1 MWLWLA
7 AFGLLIASMVG
18 SALMILRPAAV
29 SQPFLVEHAL
39 EPTQPIT
46 RAQRRK
52 VREIYETAGRARMDA
67 AHATA
72 LLAPRSH
79 PHVDLLELDISASGQ
94 TSLRLSLRR
103 GASWMNIE
111 FEGTVELANGRVKRC
126 EADMLRVSGW
136 DLTEEVRGLDLSL
149 AAEEQLAPE
158 RAAAPEWA
166 ALLEGMDR
174 FWLEDGHFYAVR
186 D

>member
-39 EPTQPIT
+39 EPTQTIT

-72 LLAPRSH
+72 LLAPPLPSPRRSAGAGDQRVG
-79 PHVDLLELDISASGQ
+79 PDQPALEPAPGGELD
-94 TSLRLSLRR
+94 
-103 GASWMNIE
+103 E
-111 FEGTVELANGRVKRC
+111 HRV
-126 EADMLRVSGW
+126 
-136 DLTEEVRGLDLSL
+136 
-149 AAEEQLAPE
+149 
-158 RAAAPEWA
+158 
-166 ALLEGMDR
+166 
-174 FWLEDGHFYAVR
+174 
-186 D
+186 